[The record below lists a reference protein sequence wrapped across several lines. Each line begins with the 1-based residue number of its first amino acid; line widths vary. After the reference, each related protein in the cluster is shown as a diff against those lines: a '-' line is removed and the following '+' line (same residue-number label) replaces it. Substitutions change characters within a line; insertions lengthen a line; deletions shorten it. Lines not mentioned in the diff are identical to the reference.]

1 MTRAYDKCY
10 LEDTMSS
17 LGAMLDFAV
26 GTCGE
31 DLKLFWERFLSSGI
45 AQQFSRRNPKYL
57 CGLSGIE
64 LALRVAEKTGA
75 PLPVKN
81 LSIDIGSPAYWTG
94 WSLAYLQWYLNLSF
108 MELQRCGL
116 TAAEV
121 HSRYSTLHEADPSRT
136 VLYAEKVLAAHHNPK
151 AFKQARKN
159 AGLNQRQLAERS
171 GIPLRVIR
179 AYEQGTL
186 SLDRAAAQKVRL
198 LYSVLGLDGD

>member
-1 MTRAYDKCY
+1 MTHAYDKSY

-17 LGAMLDFAV
+17 IGAMLDFAV
-26 GTCGE
+26 GRCGE
-31 DLKLFWERFLSSGI
+31 DLGLFWERFLSSGI

-75 PLPVKN
+75 PLPVQSV
-81 LSIDIGSPAYWTG
+81 SIDIGSPAYWTG

-108 MELQRCGL
+108 MELQRSGL
-116 TAAEV
+116 TASELHA
-121 HSRYSTLHEADPSRT
+121 RYSTLHEADLSRT

-159 AGLNQRQLAERS
+159 AGLNQQQLAERT

-179 AYEQGTL
+179 AYEQGTVN
-186 SLDRAAAQKVRL
+186 LDRAAAQTVRH